1 MFPLTGERWREL
13 EAVQADVNARV
24 GYRTDLSLYGVEEL
38 WTVADRQG
46 DCEDYALAKRR
57 ALLARGWPVSALRLA
72 VCTTSS
78 GEGHAVLT
86 VDTDQ
91 GVYVLDNR
99 RPFVEPW
106 AALPYTWIKRQSAN
120 GPGWVSITS

>member
-1 MFPLTGERWREL
+1 MLALTRERWRQL
-13 EAVQADVNARV
+13 ETVQGEVNARV

-38 WTVADRQG
+38 WTVADRLG
-46 DCEDYALAKRR
+46 DCEDFALAKRR
-57 ALLARGWPVSALRLA
+57 ALLALGWPVTALRLA
-72 VCTTSS
+72 VCTLPT

-86 VDTDQ
+86 VDTDR

-106 AALPYTWIKRQSAN
+106 AALPYTWSKRQAAG
-120 GPGWVSITS
+120 GPGWVALDA